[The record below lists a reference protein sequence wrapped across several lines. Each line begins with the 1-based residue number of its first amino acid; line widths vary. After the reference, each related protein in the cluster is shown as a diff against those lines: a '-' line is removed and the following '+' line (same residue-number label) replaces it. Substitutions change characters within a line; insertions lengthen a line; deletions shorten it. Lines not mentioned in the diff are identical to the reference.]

1 MANADKVWQGLSA
14 SDMVVEQCCCK
25 SLSGHRLF
33 GDASDMLYRRL
44 LSFTFLYSNNHSID
58 YS

>member
-14 SDMVVEQCCCK
+14 SDMVVEQSCRK
-25 SLSGHRLF
+25 SLSAHGLF
-33 GDASDMLYRRL
+33 GETSDMLFRQL
-44 LSFTFLYSNNHSID
+44 LSFTFLYSNDHSID